1 MSSELVIFNLGSRCP
16 CVKYTCH
23 APLRRAS
30 RAIIVRGHPHFITAM
45 HRTLAS
51 ASLLFVLAAPQL
63 LAQQKA
69 AATPTATELIRL
81 ENQWTAGL
89 VKRDRATFEKLLAPK
104 FVYTE
109 NDKLM
114 SRADVIHEVAE
125 GADRVTAAR
134 NEGMVVHEYGP
145 TTAVVTGWLIVDGR
159 GASGAFTH
167 RYRFTDTWVKGPAAW
182 QIVAAQ
188 DYLAPK

>member
-1 MSSELVIFNLGSRCP
+1 MNRF
-16 CVKYTCH
+16 
-23 APLRRAS
+23 
-30 RAIIVRGHPHFITAM
+30 
-45 HRTLAS
+45 LAGI
-51 ASLLFVLAAPQL
+51 ALLFVLAAPPL

-69 AATPTATELIRL
+69 ASATPTAAELVRL
-81 ENQWTAGL
+81 ENQWAAGL
-89 VKRDRATFEKLLAPK
+89 VKRDRLLFDKLLAPK

-114 SRADVIHEVAE
+114 SRADVLREVA
-125 GADRVTAAR
+125 GGSDRVTAAR

-145 TTAVVTGWLIVDGR
+145 TTAVVTGWLIVEGR
-159 GASGAFTH
+159 GTGGAFTH
-167 RYRFTDTWVKGPAAW
+167 RYRFTDTWVKGPSGW

>member
-1 MSSELVIFNLGSRCP
+1 
-16 CVKYTCH
+16 
-23 APLRRAS
+23 
-30 RAIIVRGHPHFITAM
+30 M
-45 HRTLAS
+45 HRFLAGT
-51 ASLLFVLAAPQL
+51 ALLFVLVAPPL
-63 LAQQKA
+63 VAQQKA
-69 AATPTATELIRL
+69 ATATPTATEIVRL

-89 VKRDRATFEKLLAPK
+89 VERDRAIFEKLLAPK

-114 SRADVIHEVAE
+114 SRADVIREVAE
-125 GADRVTAAR
+125 GSDRVTAAR

-145 TTAVVTGWLIVDGR
+145 TTAVVTGWLVVEGR
-159 GASGAFTH
+159 GTGGAFTH
-167 RYRFTDTWVKGPAAW
+167 LYRFTDTWVKGPSAW

>member
-1 MSSELVIFNLGSRCP
+1 
-16 CVKYTCH
+16 
-23 APLRRAS
+23 
-30 RAIIVRGHPHFITAM
+30 M
-45 HRTLAS
+45 HRFLAGT
-51 ASLLFVLAAPQL
+51 ALLLVLVAPPL
-63 LAQQKA
+63 VAQQKA
-69 AATPTATELIRL
+69 ATATPTATEIVRL

-89 VKRDRATFEKLLAPK
+89 VERDRAIFEKLLAPK

-114 SRADVIHEVAE
+114 SRADVIREVAE
-125 GADRVTAAR
+125 GSDRVTAAR

-145 TTAVVTGWLIVDGR
+145 TTAVVTGWLVVEGR
-159 GASGAFTH
+159 GTGGAFTH
-167 RYRFTDTWVKGPAAW
+167 RYRFTDTWVKGPSAW

>member
-1 MSSELVIFNLGSRCP
+1 MSGVL
-16 CVKYTCH
+16 
-23 APLRRAS
+23 LRRAS
-30 RAIIVRGHPHFITAM
+30 RAIIVKALTTHSTRSM
-45 HRTLAS
+45 HRYLAGT
-51 ASLLFVLAAPQL
+51 ALLFLLAAPPV

-69 AATPTATELIRL
+69 AAANPTAAELVRL
-81 ENQWTAGL
+81 ENQWAAGL
-89 VKRDRATFEKLLAPK
+89 VKRDRALFEKLLAPR

-114 SRADVIHEVAE
+114 SRADVLHEVAE
-125 GADRVTAAR
+125 GSDRVTAAR

-159 GASGAFTH
+159 GTGGAFTH
-167 RYRFTDTWVKGPAAW
+167 RYRFTDTWVKGSSGW

-188 DYLAPK
+188 DYLPPK

>member
-1 MSSELVIFNLGSRCP
+1 MDRFLAG
-16 CVKYTCH
+16 
-23 APLRRAS
+23 
-30 RAIIVRGHPHFITAM
+30 TA
-45 HRTLAS
+45 
-51 ASLLFVLAAPQL
+51 LLFVLVAPPL
-63 LAQQKA
+63 VAQQKA
-69 AATPTATELIRL
+69 ATATPTATEIVRL

-89 VKRDRATFEKLLAPK
+89 VERDRAIFEKLLAPK

-114 SRADVIHEVAE
+114 SRADVIREVAE
-125 GADRVTAAR
+125 GSDRVTAAR

-145 TTAVVTGWLIVDGR
+145 TTAVVTGWLVVEGR
-159 GASGAFTH
+159 GTGGAFTH
-167 RYRFTDTWVKGPAAW
+167 RYRFTDTWVKGPSAW

>member
-1 MSSELVIFNLGSRCP
+1 MTPMQRSLAGS
-16 CVKYTCH
+16 
-23 APLRRAS
+23 A
-30 RAIIVRGHPHFITAM
+30 
-45 HRTLAS
+45 
-51 ASLLFVLAAPQL
+51 LLLVLAAPQL

-69 AATPTATELIRL
+69 AATPTTTELVRL

-145 TTAVVTGWLIVDGR
+145 STAVVTGWLIVDGR

-167 RYRFTDTWVKGPAAW
+167 RYRFTDTWVKGPTAW
-182 QIVAAQ
+182 HIVAAQ

>member
-1 MSSELVIFNLGSRCP
+1 MI
-16 CVKYTCH
+16 
-23 APLRRAS
+23 
-30 RAIIVRGHPHFITAM
+30 
-45 HRTLAS
+45 RTLLRS
-51 ASLLFVLAAPQL
+51 ALLLGLVAPPL
-63 LAQQKA
+63 VAQQKA
-69 AATPTATELIRL
+69 AATPTATELVRL
-81 ENQWTAGL
+81 ENQWTSGL

-104 FVYTE
+104 FVYTH

-125 GADRVTAAR
+125 GSDRVTAAR

-159 GASGAFTH
+159 GTSGAFTH
-167 RYRFTDTWVKGPAAW
+167 RYRFTDTWVKGPTAW